1 MRDFPLKAETAAL
14 EPTQDG
20 RLIPLHEGQPC
31 PKCFY
36 LCVSML
42 GEGLPLSNLYHLL
55 HDCARA
61 ICISLGLFDEGQGDV
76 CLYDCSPIPGPFAE
90 LDPLLE

>member
-1 MRDFPLKAETAAL
+1 MGEFLIKAETTVL
-14 EPTQDG
+14 EPTQDA

-42 GEGLPLSNLYHLL
+42 GEVLPLSCLYHLL
-55 HDCARA
+55 HDGARA
-61 ICISLGLFDEGQGDV
+61 ICFPLGLFDEGQGDV